1 MVQTSPSPYRAAQC
15 LVETPLENQQLILP
29 EDPCLS
35 MALTRVNPWVYS
47 HRGKRWPRKTVSFYL
62 FSSGKQTWSVTSFSP
77 SPLLVLHLTNIY
89 RIFASGIG
97 NMEIKE
103 SRQCSLVLWDLG
115 SNGSAQGCLWWP
127 HLPAYTLPLVCLQL
141 HHHHLSYQ
149 AGLSYLDCSS
159 ATGCFTSMTSMLC
172 WLTWHT
178 ESAVWRRMARL
189 PIR

>member
-35 MALTRVNPWVYS
+35 LALTRVNPWVYS
-47 HRGKRWPRKTVSFYL
+47 HRGKRWPRKTVSFCL
-62 FSSGKQTWSVTSFSP
+62 FSGGKQTWSVTSFSP
-77 SPLLVLHLTNIY
+77 SPLLVLHLINIY

-127 HLPAYTLPLVCLQL
+127 PSLLTLCPWFV
-141 HHHHLSYQ
+141 
-149 AGLSYLDCSS
+149 SS
-159 ATGCFTSMTSMLC
+159 CTITICHTKLGF
-172 WLTWHT
+172 LTWT
-178 ESAVWRRMARL
+178 VPLLLAVSPAWL
-189 PIR
+189 LCYVG